1 MFQKY
6 RSHKCLAALS
16 LLVATC
22 ASAVETSAEYSPYA
36 TGANQKQVLWGDTH
50 LHTTLSLD
58 ARAFGVELDQ
68 ETAYRFARGEQVT
81 STHGIAV
88 KLQRPLDFLVVTDHS
103 DAMGTMA
110 EIIGGNKTFMQDAT
124 VADWNKRL
132 NDSGNENI
140 LATRM
145 EVMTSLT
152 DGSAPKVLFDEGFFK
167 TTWDNY
173 LSTAEKF
180 NEPGRFTAMIG
191 YEWTSSPQGSNLH
204 RNVIYRDGAKKAAK
218 KAAKMLPFT
227 SSESDNPEDL
237 WAWLDS
243 YEQESGGKILAI
255 AHNGNISNG
264 IMFPD
269 VNPETGEKL
278 TKGYAETRDRWEP
291 LYEVTQI
298 KGDGETHPLLSPNDE
313 FADYETWARGN
324 FAGVLKTKEMLPYE
338 YARAAL
344 TRGLKIEKELGTNPY
359 QFGMIGSTDSHT
371 GLATGDEDN
380 FFGKMSY
387 MEPSAS
393 RWDGVLGKVG
403 KTITMGWQ
411 MTASGYAA
419 VWATENT
426 REAIFDAMMR
436 RETYATTGPR
446 MLVKFDA
453 VYGEQSVP
461 MGGELLG
468 AENVAAPSFK
478 VGAWKDPLGA
488 NLDRVQIVK
497 GWLDEQGQT
506 QESVIDVVWAGDR
519 KIDANGKLAAVG
531 STVDISTATYQNSI
545 GAGAL
550 ETEWRDPE
558 FDANQST
565 YYYVRVLEIPTP
577 RWTSYDAVRF
587 NETIDS
593 KEVPMTT
600 QERAY
605 TSPIWFTSK

>member
-6 RSHKCLAALS
+6 HSLKCLAALW

-22 ASAVETSAEYSPYA
+22 ASAAETSPEYSPYA
-36 TGANQKQVLWGDTH
+36 TGPNQKQVLWGDTH

-68 ETAYRFARGEQVT
+68 EAAYRFARGEQVT

-132 NDSGNENI
+132 NDSDNEDI

-152 DGSAPKVLFDEGFFK
+152 DGSAPKVLFDEDFFK

-191 YEWTSSPQGSNLH
+191 YEWTSSPEGSNLH
-204 RNVIYRDGAKKAAK
+204 RNVIYRDGAK

-264 IMFPD
+264 IMFPEI
-269 VNPETGEKL
+269 NPETGEKL
-278 TKGYAETRDRWEP
+278 TNGYAETRDRWEP

-324 FAGVLKTKEMLPYE
+324 FAGVLKTNEMLPYE

-468 AENVAAPSFK
+468 AENVEAPSFK

-531 STVDISTATYQNSI
+531 STVDVSTASYQNSI

-558 FDANQST
+558 FDANQSS

-587 NETIDS
+587 NETIDN